1 MAQIILDISPNTHKN
16 DYEIIHRMI
25 YAIRDI
31 DTHKHDIVFKTQ
43 IFKEAPPNLPIL
55 PDALNFFGF
64 AAKLAG
70 YKWTAS
76 VFDLDSLNLLMK
88 YESEIPFVKIP
99 CRPELYWL
107 AGEIKRKIPIYQSES
122 PDWDRYGSF
131 NVDVVLKCVPKYP
144 ASAEEYE
151 SIFFHFIDGISDH
164 TVGFKLWYTYKPSIW
179 EVHYKEP
186 TSTGPDAGPFAKTA
200 EDLKEI
206 L

>member
-1 MAQIILDISPNTHKN
+1 MSQIILDISPNTHKN

-64 AAKLAG
+64 CAKLAG
-70 YKWTAS
+70 YQWTTS
-76 VFDLDSLNLLMK
+76 VFDIDSLNMLMK
-88 YESEIPFVKIP
+88 YEDEIPFVKIP

-107 AGEIKRKIPIYQSES
+107 GGEVKRKIQVYASISPEAVIYWNTI
-122 PDWDRYGSF
+122 DTR
-131 NVDVVLKCVPKYP
+131 LACIPKYP
-144 ASAEEYE
+144 ATIEEYANG
-151 SIFFHFIDGISDH
+151 FFVYGFDGVSDH
-164 TVGFKLWYTYKPSIW
+164 TIGFELWNKYKPRIIEW
-179 EVHYKEP
+179 HYREL
-186 TSTGPDAGPFAKTA
+186 TSTGPDAGPFAKTL